1 MIVINGIKIPEE
13 TNSIKLEPSPSL
25 DRAVVAYDVDKDI
38 LIYQIETLIECYIE
52 EGMTEEEAWD
62 WFTYNTIG
70 TGHYVENYPNFISEI
85 N

>member
-1 MIVINGIKIPEE
+1 MIVINGIKIPGD
-13 TNSIKLEPSPSL
+13 TNSIKLEPSSSL

-38 LIYQIETLIECYIE
+38 LIYQIETLIECYME
-52 EGMTEEEAWD
+52 GGMTEEEAWD
-62 WFTYNTIG
+62 WFSYNTVR